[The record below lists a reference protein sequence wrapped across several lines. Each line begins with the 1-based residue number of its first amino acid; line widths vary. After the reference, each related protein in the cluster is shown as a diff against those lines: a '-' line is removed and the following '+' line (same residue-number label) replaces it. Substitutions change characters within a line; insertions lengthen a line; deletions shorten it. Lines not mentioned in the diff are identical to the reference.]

1 MDGFE
6 LAEADLDATLQQLH
20 QVVTS
25 VIEATMLTEKKRI
38 EMTARPIL
46 REARRKLSALR
57 AEARR
62 TADPGTRARYE
73 EKCRAKDDR
82 IRNYDGEMKSQIFP
96 SQNASR
102 PKAYQEQREEEMM
115 GEGGVDGTGFKSSK
129 QVLSAAIN
137 VQADALQSLQRTERL
152 QNVTEE
158 QGKATLQE
166 RTEANGEDVPGRRSG
181 SRTCRAS
188 STTRCGTCAGSTGR
202 SRAISVACRSS
213 GWSSW
218 PSWRSSSSAYGQS
231 ARRAPHPRDAP
242 DAMWP
247 SSHPRL
253 EDYRSYVFRVSF
265 VGGRVRDRT
274 RPPPG
279 RTVTSTYGGSSYVR

>member
-166 RTEANGEDVPGRRSG
+166 LQKQTEKMYQVDERLENLQGELDHAMRDVRWFYRQVARDKCCMSLFGLVILAIVALVFISIWTKRKKS
-181 SRTCRAS
+181 AS
-188 STTRCGTCAGSTGR
+188 SS
-202 SRAISVACRSS
+202 
-213 GWSSW
+213 
-218 PSWRSSSSAYGQS
+218 
-231 ARRAPHPRDAP
+231 
-242 DAMWP
+242 
-247 SSHPRL
+247 
-253 EDYRSYVFRVSF
+253 
-265 VGGRVRDRT
+265 
-274 RPPPG
+274 
-279 RTVTSTYGGSSYVR
+279 